1 MRLKQLELQGYK
13 SFANRTDFAFN
24 TGVTAVIGPNGS
36 GKSNVADAVRW
47 VLGEQSFNLL
57 RGKKT
62 EDMIFSGSDQR
73 ARLGMAEVRLTLD
86 NSDGSLPLDFQEV
99 TIIRRAYRSGENE
112 YLLNGNRVRL
122 KDIVE
127 LLSRS
132 GLSRRTYT
140 VIGQGLVDQVLSQRP
155 DERRAL
161 FEEAAGIT
169 AQQGKRDEALRR
181 LDETKSNLQ
190 RVQDLLQE
198 MTPRLRHLK
207 LAADKANQARQLQA
221 DLQALL
227 RTWYGYR
234 WHALLGEVERAQQ
247 TERSATDLQR
257 QFQAD
262 LARLETDL
270 QVQRARHA
278 DLRQHLGDWH
288 RTASALHR
296 QAEAVQR
303 DLAVSEE
310 RQRQLSVRQRE
321 AVSDLAGLQA
331 QEAAAAER
339 LLALQETLTGRQA
352 EAEAHRVALRRAEDA
367 LATRLAGRQ
376 ARQRALEQ
384 AQAEANRLLSAQQ
397 AARAQLA
404 QIGERQAALQKT
416 EAEHAAAIEA
426 GRQGGVALAQRL
438 GALEAEQAAAQAEI
452 QRLVKA
458 QAEQAALAEQAEGE
472 RRQLAAALSDLG
484 REGAS
489 LQSRFDVLTRLR
501 SEGAGF
507 AAGARAVLTDLRS
520 SRPQLPRGIL
530 GAVSSLIRVPDHLE
544 TALEAALGGQLQDIV
559 VETWDVAETAIAFLK
574 RTDGGRATFLP
585 LDTIRPAPPI
595 RVPHAAGVLGVAADL
610 VETEP
615 RLAPLV
621 QYLLNRIVVTEDL
634 AAARRV
640 RQGLG
645 SGPQPTLATLEGDLV
660 RPGGSV
666 SGGSSARNRQ
676 EGSVLAREREWR
688 DLPAT
693 IEALKARSRQ
703 LEAQVR
709 QAEAQRQTA
718 LDSQRQLRSVQTQH
732 EQQRAAGREALN
744 QVQRDLDRQ
753 RQAER
758 WHADL
763 ARQAA
768 EESGTLAARVTALQ
782 VTLTQHEAQQSAAQS
797 AISAAQQALAAL
809 AADDLDQAL
818 AAARA
823 SLATAQAQVST
834 QQALAQQ
841 ARMAREQAAAQ
852 AAARR
857 ARAAEW
863 QAELDRLAGHVSEL
877 AAQDARLASQ
887 IKTYQDQIDP
897 AEAELVQVE
906 TTQTQQETVA
916 DRARQQVRSAELQL
930 NQARLELER
939 RRDALARLRRDI
951 EHDFGLVQLERS
963 TELADQ
969 PPLPM
974 GALVEALPVVESPPE
989 GLEAEVQRLRQQL
1002 TRLGSVNPDAPAEY
1016 EETSGR
1022 HTFLIE
1028 QVADLEKG
1036 ANGLRQ
1042 VIVELESVMEREFRK
1057 TFRAIAERFKE
1068 YFSMLF
1074 GGGSAR
1080 LSLTDGDSLATTGIE
1095 IIARPPGKRP
1105 QSLALLS
1112 GGERALTAAALI
1124 FSVLSVSPPPFCIL
1138 DEVDAALDEANVG
1151 RFREAIG
1158 RLGSHTQFIV
1168 ITHNRGTVEAA
1179 HTIYGVSMGADN
1191 ASQVLSLRLEDL
1203 PADVGGR
1210 QAGAER
1216 VA

>member
-73 ARLGMAEVRLTLD
+73 TRLGMAEVRLTLD

-99 TIIRRAYRSGENE
+99 TIFRRAYRSGENE

-122 KDIVE
+122 KDIAE

-155 DERRAL
+155 DKRRAL

-169 AQQGKRDEALRR
+169 AQQAKRDEALRR
-181 LDETKSNLQ
+181 LDETKTNLQ
-190 RVQDLLQE
+190 RVHDLLEE

-221 DLQALL
+221 DLHALL

-234 WHALLGEVERAQQ
+234 WHTLLGEVERAQQ
-247 TERSATDLQR
+247 AERSAADLQR

-262 LARLETDL
+262 LARLESDL
-270 QVQRARHA
+270 QAQRARHA

-288 RTASALHR
+288 RRASALHR

-303 DLAVSEE
+303 ELAVSEE

-321 AVSDLAGLQA
+321 AASDLAGLQA

-339 LLALQETLTGRQA
+339 LLALQETLTVRQA
-352 EAEAHRVALRRAEDA
+352 EAETHRIALRRAEDA

-426 GRQGGVALAQRL
+426 SRQGGVTLAQRL
-438 GALEAEQAAAQAEI
+438 GALEAEQAAAQSEI
-452 QRLVKA
+452 QGLVKA
-458 QAEQAALAEQAEGE
+458 QAGQAALAEQAEGE

-507 AAGARAVLTDLRS
+507 AAGARAVLADLS
-520 SRPQLPRGIL
+520 STRPQLPRGIL
-530 GAVSSLIRVPDHLE
+530 GAVSSLIRVPSHLE

-615 RLAPLV
+615 RLASLV

-688 DLPAT
+688 DLPAA

-703 LEAQVR
+703 LDAQLR
-709 QAEAQRQTA
+709 QAEAKRQAA
-718 LDSQRQLRSVQTQH
+718 LDSQRQLRSVQTQQ
-732 EQQRAAGREALN
+732 EQQRAVGREALN

-768 EESGTLAARVTALQ
+768 EESGTLAARVSALQ
-782 VTLTQHEAQQSAAQS
+782 VTLAQHEAQQSAAQS
-797 AISAAQQALAAL
+797 AISAARQALAAL
-809 AADDLDQAL
+809 AADDLDQDV

-834 QQALAQQ
+834 QEALAQQ
-841 ARMAREQAAAQ
+841 ARLAREQAATQ

-863 QAELDRLAGHVSEL
+863 QAELERLAGQVREL
-877 AAQDARLASQ
+877 AAQDAALAAQ
-887 IKTYQDQIDP
+887 IKTLQDQIDP
-897 AEAELVQVE
+897 AEAELAQVE
-906 TTQTQQETVA
+906 ASQAQQEAVA
-916 DRARQQVRSAELQL
+916 DRARQQVRTAELQL

-939 RRDALARLRRDI
+939 RQDALARLRRDI

-963 TELADQ
+963 AEMADQ

-974 GALVEALPVVESPPE
+974 GALVETLPVVESPPE

-1022 HTFLIE
+1022 HTFLVE

-1036 ANGLRQ
+1036 ATGLRQ
-1042 VIVELESVMEREFRK
+1042 VIAELEKVMEREFRK

-1080 LSLTDGDSLATTGIE
+1080 LSLSDGDSLATTGIE

-1151 RFREAIG
+1151 RFRDALG
-1158 RLGSHTQFIV
+1158 RLARDTQFIV

-1179 HTIYGVSMGADN
+1179 QTIYGVSMGADN

-1210 QAGAER
+1210 QAEAAR

>member
-122 KDIVE
+122 KDIAE

-169 AQQGKRDEALRR
+169 AQQAKRDEALRR
-181 LDETKSNLQ
+181 LDETKTNLQ
-190 RVQDLLQE
+190 RVHDLLEE

-221 DLQALL
+221 DLHALL

-234 WHALLGEVERAQQ
+234 WHTLLGEVERAQQ
-247 TERSATDLQR
+247 AERSAADLQR

-262 LARLETDL
+262 LARLESDL
-270 QVQRARHA
+270 QAQRARHA

-288 RTASALHR
+288 RRASALHR

-303 DLAVSEE
+303 ELAVSEE

-321 AVSDLAGLQA
+321 ASSDLAGLQA

-339 LLALQETLTGRQA
+339 LLALQETLTVRQA
-352 EAEAHRVALRRAEDA
+352 EAETHRIALRRAEDA

-426 GRQGGVALAQRL
+426 SRQGGVTLAQRL
-438 GALEAEQAAAQAEI
+438 GALEAEQAAAQSEI
-452 QRLVKA
+452 QGLVKA
-458 QAEQAALAEQAEGE
+458 QAGQAALAEQAEGE

-507 AAGARAVLTDLRS
+507 AAGARAVLADLS
-520 SRPQLPRGIL
+520 STRPQLPRGIL
-530 GAVSSLIRVPDHLE
+530 GAVSSLIRVPSHLE

-615 RLAPLV
+615 RLASLV

-688 DLPAT
+688 DLPAA

-703 LEAQVR
+703 LDAQLR
-709 QAEAQRQTA
+709 QAEAKRQAA
-718 LDSQRQLRSVQTQH
+718 LDSQRQLRSVQTQQ
-732 EQQRAAGREALN
+732 EQQRAVGREALN

-768 EESGTLAARVTALQ
+768 EESGTLAARVSALQ
-782 VTLTQHEAQQSAAQS
+782 VTLAQHEAQQSAAQS
-797 AISAAQQALAAL
+797 AISAARQALAAL
-809 AADDLDQAL
+809 AADDLDQDV

-834 QQALAQQ
+834 QEALAQQ
-841 ARMAREQAAAQ
+841 ARLAREQAATQ

-863 QAELDRLAGHVSEL
+863 QAELERLAGQVREL
-877 AAQDARLASQ
+877 AAQDAALAAQ
-887 IKTYQDQIDP
+887 IKTLQDQIDP
-897 AEAELVQVE
+897 AEAELAQVE
-906 TTQTQQETVA
+906 ASQAQQEAVA
-916 DRARQQVRSAELQL
+916 DRARQQVRTAELQL

-939 RRDALARLRRDI
+939 RQDALARLRRDI

-963 TELADQ
+963 AEMADQ

-974 GALVEALPVVESPPE
+974 GALVETLPVVESPPE

-1022 HTFLIE
+1022 HTFLVE

-1036 ANGLRQ
+1036 ATGLRQ
-1042 VIVELESVMEREFRK
+1042 VIAELEKVMEREFRK

-1080 LSLTDGDSLATTGIE
+1080 LSLSDGDSLATTGIE

-1151 RFREAIG
+1151 RFRDALG
-1158 RLGSHTQFIV
+1158 RLARDTQFIV

-1179 HTIYGVSMGADN
+1179 QTIYGVSMGADN

-1210 QAGAER
+1210 QAEAAR

>member
-112 YLLNGNRVRL
+112 YLLNGTRVRL
-122 KDIVE
+122 KDIAE

-169 AQQGKRDEALRR
+169 AQQAKRDEALRR
-181 LDETKSNLQ
+181 LDETKTNLQ
-190 RVQDLLQE
+190 RVHDLLEE

-221 DLQALL
+221 DLHALL

-234 WHALLGEVERAQQ
+234 WHALLGEFERAQQ
-247 TERSATDLQR
+247 AERSAADLQR

-262 LARLETDL
+262 LARLEANL
-270 QVQRARHA
+270 LAQRARHA

-303 DLAVSEE
+303 ELAVSEE

-339 LLALQETLTGRQA
+339 LLALQETLTARQA
-352 EAEAHRVALRRAEDA
+352 EAEAQRIALRRAEEA

-384 AQAEANRLLSAQQ
+384 AQAEANRLLAAQQ

-426 GRQGGVALAQRL
+426 GRAGGVALAQRL
-438 GALEAEQAAAQAEI
+438 GALEAEQAAAQTEI

-458 QAEQAALAEQAEGE
+458 QAEQAALAEQAESE

-489 LQSRFDVLTRLR
+489 LQGRFDVLTRLR

-507 AAGARAVLTDLRS
+507 AAGARAVLADLS
-520 SRPQLPRGIL
+520 STRPQLPRGIL
-530 GAVSSLIRVPDHLE
+530 GAVSSLIRVPSHLE

-595 RVPHAAGVLGVAADL
+595 RVPHGAGVLGVAADL

-615 RLAPLV
+615 RLASLV

-688 DLPAT
+688 ELPAA

-703 LEAQVR
+703 LDAQVR
-709 QAEAQRQTA
+709 QAEAKRQAA
-718 LDSQRQLRSVQTQH
+718 LDSQRQLRSVQTQQ

-768 EESGTLAARVTALQ
+768 EESGALAARVSALQ

-797 AISAAQQALAAL
+797 AISAARQALAAL
-809 AADDLDQAL
+809 AADDLDQAV

-834 QQALAQQ
+834 QEALAQQ
-841 ARMAREQAAAQ
+841 ARVAREGAAAQ

-863 QAELDRLAGHVSEL
+863 QAELERLAGHVREL
-877 AAQDARLASQ
+877 AAQDAALAGQ
-887 IKTYQDQIDP
+887 IKTFQDQIDP
-897 AEAELVQVE
+897 AEAELAQVE
-906 TTQTQQETVA
+906 ASQSQQEAVA
-916 DRARQQVRSAELQL
+916 DRARQQARSAELQL

-939 RRDALARLRRDI
+939 RQDALARLRRDI

-963 TELADQ
+963 AELADQ

-1022 HTFLIE
+1022 HAFLVE

-1036 ANGLRQ
+1036 AAGLRQ
-1042 VIVELESVMEREFRK
+1042 VIAELEKVMEREFRK

-1080 LSLTDGDSLATTGIE
+1080 LSLSDGDSLATTGIE

-1151 RFREAIG
+1151 RFRDALG
-1158 RLGSHTQFIV
+1158 RLAHDTQFIV

-1179 HTIYGVSMGADN
+1179 QTIYGVSMGADN

-1210 QAGAER
+1210 QVETQH

>member
-99 TIIRRAYRSGENE
+99 TIFRRAYRSGENE

-122 KDIVE
+122 KDIAE

-155 DERRAL
+155 DKRRAL

-169 AQQGKRDEALRR
+169 AQQAKRDEALRR
-181 LDETKSNLQ
+181 LDETKTNLQ
-190 RVQDLLQE
+190 RVHDLLEE

-221 DLQALL
+221 DLHALL

-234 WHALLGEVERAQQ
+234 WHTLLGEVERAQQ
-247 TERSATDLQR
+247 AERSAADLQR

-262 LARLETDL
+262 LARLESDL
-270 QVQRARHA
+270 QAQRARHA

-288 RTASALHR
+288 RRASALHR

-303 DLAVSEE
+303 ELAVSEE

-321 AVSDLAGLQA
+321 AASDLAGLQA

-339 LLALQETLTGRQA
+339 LLALQETLTVRQA
-352 EAEAHRVALRRAEDA
+352 EAETHRIALRRAEDA

-426 GRQGGVALAQRL
+426 SRQGGVTLAQRL
-438 GALEAEQAAAQAEI
+438 GALEAEQAAAQSEI
-452 QRLVKA
+452 QGLVKA
-458 QAEQAALAEQAEGE
+458 QAGQAALAEQAEGE

-489 LQSRFDVLTRLR
+489 LQCRFDVLTRLR

-507 AAGARAVLTDLRS
+507 AAGARAVLADLS
-520 SRPQLPRGIL
+520 STRPQLPRGIL
-530 GAVSSLIRVPDHLE
+530 GAVSSLIRVPSHLE

-615 RLAPLV
+615 RLASLV

-688 DLPAT
+688 DLPAA

-703 LEAQVR
+703 LDAQLR
-709 QAEAQRQTA
+709 QAEAKRQAA
-718 LDSQRQLRSVQTQH
+718 LDSQRQLRSVQTQQ
-732 EQQRAAGREALN
+732 EQQRAVGREALN

-768 EESGTLAARVTALQ
+768 EESGTLAARVSALQ
-782 VTLTQHEAQQSAAQS
+782 VTLAQHEAQQSAAQS
-797 AISAAQQALAAL
+797 AISAARQALAAL
-809 AADDLDQAL
+809 AADDLDQDV

-834 QQALAQQ
+834 QEALAQQ
-841 ARMAREQAAAQ
+841 ARLAREQAATQ

-863 QAELDRLAGHVSEL
+863 QAELERLAGQVREL
-877 AAQDARLASQ
+877 AAQDAALAAQ
-887 IKTYQDQIDP
+887 IKTLQDQIDP
-897 AEAELVQVE
+897 AEAELAQVE
-906 TTQTQQETVA
+906 ASQAQQEAVA
-916 DRARQQVRSAELQL
+916 DRARQQVRTAELQL

-939 RRDALARLRRDI
+939 RQDALARLRRDI

-963 TELADQ
+963 AEMADQ

-974 GALVEALPVVESPPE
+974 GALVETLPVVESPPE

-1022 HTFLIE
+1022 HTFLVE

-1036 ANGLRQ
+1036 ATGLRQ
-1042 VIVELESVMEREFRK
+1042 VIAELEKVMEREFRK

-1080 LSLTDGDSLATTGIE
+1080 LSLSDGDSLATTGIE

-1151 RFREAIG
+1151 RFRDALG
-1158 RLGSHTQFIV
+1158 RLARDTQFIV

-1179 HTIYGVSMGADN
+1179 QTIYGVSMGADN

-1210 QAGAER
+1210 QAEAAR

>member
-122 KDIVE
+122 KDIAE

-169 AQQGKRDEALRR
+169 AQQAKRDEALRR
-181 LDETKSNLQ
+181 LDETKTNLQ
-190 RVQDLLQE
+190 RVHDLLEE

-221 DLQALL
+221 DLHALL

-234 WHALLGEVERAQQ
+234 WHTLLGEVERAQQ
-247 TERSATDLQR
+247 AERSAADLQR

-262 LARLETDL
+262 LARLESDL
-270 QVQRARHA
+270 QAQRARHA

-288 RTASALHR
+288 RRASALHR

-303 DLAVSEE
+303 ELAVSEE

-321 AVSDLAGLQA
+321 AASDLAGLQA

-339 LLALQETLTGRQA
+339 LLALQETLTVRQA
-352 EAEAHRVALRRAEDA
+352 EAETHRIALRRAEDA

-426 GRQGGVALAQRL
+426 SRQGGVTLAQRL
-438 GALEAEQAAAQAEI
+438 GALEAEQAAAQSEI
-452 QRLVKA
+452 QGLVKA
-458 QAEQAALAEQAEGE
+458 QAGQAALAEQAEGE

-507 AAGARAVLTDLRS
+507 AAGARAVLADLS
-520 SRPQLPRGIL
+520 STRPQLPRGIL
-530 GAVSSLIRVPDHLE
+530 GAVSSLIRVPSHLE

-615 RLAPLV
+615 RLASLV

-688 DLPAT
+688 DLPAA

-703 LEAQVR
+703 LDAQLR
-709 QAEAQRQTA
+709 QAEAKRQAA
-718 LDSQRQLRSVQTQH
+718 LDSQRQLRSVQTQQ
-732 EQQRAAGREALN
+732 EQQRAVGREALN

-768 EESGTLAARVTALQ
+768 EESGTLAARVSALQ
-782 VTLTQHEAQQSAAQS
+782 VTLAQHEAQQSAAQS
-797 AISAAQQALAAL
+797 AISAARQALAAL
-809 AADDLDQAL
+809 AADDLDQDV

-834 QQALAQQ
+834 QEALAQQ
-841 ARMAREQAAAQ
+841 ARLAREQAATQ

-863 QAELDRLAGHVSEL
+863 QAELERLAGQVREL
-877 AAQDARLASQ
+877 AAQDAALAAQ
-887 IKTYQDQIDP
+887 IKTLQDQIDP
-897 AEAELVQVE
+897 AEAELAQVE
-906 TTQTQQETVA
+906 ASQAQQEAVA
-916 DRARQQVRSAELQL
+916 DRARQQVRTAELQL

-939 RRDALARLRRDI
+939 RQDALARLRRDI

-963 TELADQ
+963 AEMADQ

-974 GALVEALPVVESPPE
+974 GALVETLPVVESPPE

-1022 HTFLIE
+1022 HTFLVE

-1036 ANGLRQ
+1036 ATGLRQ
-1042 VIVELESVMEREFRK
+1042 VIAELEKVMEREFRK

-1080 LSLTDGDSLATTGIE
+1080 LSLSDGDSLATTGIE

-1151 RFREAIG
+1151 RFRDALG
-1158 RLGSHTQFIV
+1158 RLARDTQFIV

-1179 HTIYGVSMGADN
+1179 QTIYGVSMGADN

-1210 QAGAER
+1210 QAEAAR